1 MEILYKFAKEK
12 HYNIKIISI
21 SSEERL
27 TYIKEGKANITLGAI
42 SITEEREKDMLF
54 SDPLYDSPMVLV
66 VRIDSKTDELPIE
79 IQDSQYDAKANSNV
93 DVNVDFSGKIKTSSC
108 IFPPFYSHEFLINC
122 TINDIKDVN
131 ASNGFKYVNTTDKIS
146 LLYNYLEADNFLQA
160 NSKISGHKDIIK
172 ESDKT
177 EITCSSSSNSK
188 IVLIALALLLTMI
201 LAIILLLSKFI

>member
-27 TYIKEGKANITLGAI
+27 SYIKEGKANITLGAI
-42 SITEEREKDMLF
+42 SITEERKKDMLF

-79 IQDSQYDAKANSNV
+79 IQDSQYEAKANYNV

-108 IFPPFYSHEFLINC
+108 IFPPFYNDEFLINC

-172 ESDKT
+172 E
-177 EITCSSSSNSK
+177 N
-188 IVLIALALLLTMI
+188 
-201 LAIILLLSKFI
+201 